1 MADTLG
7 PFEQAVLLA
16 IVRLGEK
23 AYGRAVHREVA
34 ERLGRDVAAGAVF
47 STLERLEKKKLLVS
61 QLGPGGEERGGR
73 ARRYYAVRPTGIR
86 ALNESRE
93 VMDAIWH
100 RMPKPLRGDA

>member
-23 AYGRAVHREVA
+23 AYGRAVHREVV
-34 ERLGRDVAAGAVF
+34 ERLDREVAAGAVF
-47 STLERLEKKKLLVS
+47 STLERLEKKKLLLS
-61 QLGPGGEERGGR
+61 RLGSGGEERGGR
-73 ARRYYAVRPTGIR
+73 PRRYYSVRPTGIQ
-86 ALNESRE
+86 ALNESRD

-100 RMPKPLRGDA
+100 RMPKPLRGDT

>member
-34 ERLGRDVAAGAVF
+34 ERVGRDVAAGAVF
-47 STLERLEKKKLLVS
+47 STLERLEEKELLAS
-61 QLGPGGEERGGR
+61 RLSLGGEERAGR
-73 ARRYYAVRPTGIR
+73 PRRYYSVRPTGIR

-93 VMDAIWH
+93 VIDAIWY
-100 RMPKPLRGDA
+100 RMPRPLRGDA

>member
-23 AYGRAVHREVA
+23 AYGRAVHREVV
-34 ERLGRDVAAGAVF
+34 ERLERDVAAGAVF
-47 STLERLEKKKLLVS
+47 ATLERLEKKKLLVS
-61 QLGPGGEERGGR
+61 KLSPGGEERGGR
-73 ARRYYAVRPTGIR
+73 PRRYYSVRPTGIR
-86 ALNESRE
+86 ALNESRD